1 MNYNQFDMNKFN
13 VLISQA
19 SDAVLCN
26 SECKKQRETDKLKQQ
41 YLNAQTN
48 LASAPNQLQVAQKNY
63 VTFTEGPSGYNDLL
77 DSQLQ
82 EKAQKISNTFTEYF
96 DSDSKEITSQIE
108 TYEGLLINFKNVA
121 ELYLNYKKENV
132 QLIKDLK
139 NETNDVLTN
148 ERKTYYEDQKID
160 GLKGFY
166 YYILLGIYIICLI
179 GFIIFSLMYPSQ
191 TSFMGKL
198 VSIISFILLPFL
210 STWILGT
217 FINII
222 YRLYDM
228 LPKNV
233 YAQKTY

>member
-1 MNYNQFDMNKFN
+1 MSNQIDMNKFN
-13 VLISQA
+13 TLISQA

-26 SECKKQRETDKLKQQ
+26 SECRKQRETDKLKQN
-41 YLNAQTN
+41 YLNSQTN
-48 LASAPNQLQVAQKNY
+48 LASASNQVQVAQKNY

-77 DSQLQ
+77 DNQLQ
-82 EKAQKISNTFTEYF
+82 EKAQGIADTFTEYF
-96 DSDSKEITSQIE
+96 DSDSKEVTTQID
-108 TYEGLLINFKNVA
+108 TYEGLLLNFKNVA

-191 TSFMGKL
+191 SSLINKIVTF
-198 VSIISFILLPFL
+198 ICFILLPFF
-210 STWILGT
+210 STWILEK
-217 FINII
+217 FIYLI
-222 YRLYDM
+222 YTLYEL

-233 YAQKTY
+233 YAQKNY

>member
-222 YRLYDM
+222 QIYYINER
-228 LPKNV
+228 
-233 YAQKTY
+233 